1 MSQEAI
7 ENIYTIPFYPI
18 LNKTA
23 PYRRTPRAIRMLKEF
38 IIKHTKA
45 DFVII
50 TNELNEFIWK
60 RGIQKP
66 PRKVKVRA
74 IVETTEEEK
83 IATVELIH
91 DKVDISIRPELE
103 GLAIPGEL
111 EEEEEEEEEEDDDA
125 SPEEEIQELTEDT
138 QETEETEEIQQEAD
152 EEEEEPEEEK

>member
-7 ENIYTIPFYPI
+7 ENIYTVPFYPK

-23 PYRRTPRAIRMLKEF
+23 PYRRAPRAIRMLKEY
-38 IIKHTKA
+38 IVKHTKA

-66 PRKVKVRA
+66 PRKIKVRA
-74 IVETTEEEK
+74 IVETIDEEK
-83 IATVELIH
+83 IATIELIH
-91 DKVDISIRPELE
+91 EKVDISIRPELE

-111 EEEEEEEEEEDDDA
+111 EEEDEEEEEEDDDV
-125 SPEEEIQELTEDT
+125 SPEEEIQEITEDT
-138 QETEETEEIQQEAD
+138 QETKESQK
-152 EEEEEPEEEK
+152 EEEPEEEN

>member
-7 ENIYTIPFYPI
+7 ENIYTIPFYPK

-23 PYRRTPRAIRMLKEF
+23 PYRRAPRAIRMLKEY
-38 IIKHTKA
+38 IVKHTKA

-50 TNELNEFIWK
+50 TNDLNEFIWK

-74 IVETTEEEK
+74 IVETIDEEK
-83 IATVELIH
+83 IATIELIH
-91 DKVDISIRPELE
+91 EKVDISIRPELE

-111 EEEEEEEEEEDDDA
+111 EEEDEEEEEEDDDV
-125 SPEEEIQELTEDT
+125 SPEEEIQEITEDT
-138 QETEETEEIQQEAD
+138 QETEESQEEVEKEQK
-152 EEEEEPEEEK
+152 EEEPEEEN

>member
-7 ENIYTIPFYPI
+7 ENIYTIPFYPK

-23 PYRRTPRAIRMLKEF
+23 PYRRTPRAIRMLKEY
-38 IIKHTKA
+38 IVKHTKA

-74 IVETTEEEK
+74 IVETIDEEK
-83 IATVELIH
+83 IATIELIH
-91 DKVDISIRPELE
+91 EKVDISIRPELE

-111 EEEEEEEEEEDDDA
+111 EEEDEEEEEEDDDV
-125 SPEEEIQELTEDT
+125 SPEEEIQEITEDT
-138 QETEETEEIQQEAD
+138 QETEESQEEV
-152 EEEEEPEEEK
+152 EEEKKEEEPEEEN

>member
-7 ENIYTIPFYPI
+7 ENIYTIPFYPK

-74 IVETTEEEK
+74 IVETIEEEK

-91 DKVDISIRPELE
+91 EKVDIAIRPELE

-111 EEEEEEEEEEDDDA
+111 EEEDEEEEEEDDVA
-125 SPEEEIQELTEDT
+125 SPEEEIQEIVEDT
-138 QETEETEEIQQEAD
+138 QETEETDEIQEGTD
-152 EEEEEPEEEK
+152 EEKEEPKEEK

>member
-7 ENIYTIPFYPI
+7 ENIYTIPFYPK

-23 PYRRTPRAIRMLKEF
+23 PYRRAPRAINMLKEF
-38 IIKHTKA
+38 IVKHTKA
-45 DFVII
+45 DFVVI

-74 IVETTEEEK
+74 IVETIEEEK

-91 DKVDISIRPELE
+91 EKVDISIRPELE

-111 EEEEEEEEEEDDDA
+111 EEEDEEEEEEDDV
-125 SPEEEIQELTEDT
+125 SPEEEILEITEETQEET
-138 QETEETEEIQQEAD
+138 QETKEAVETEE
-152 EEEEEPEEEK
+152 EPKEEK

>member
-7 ENIYTIPFYPI
+7 ENIYTIPFYPR

-23 PYRRTPRAIRMLKEF
+23 PYRRAPRAIRMLKEF
-38 IIKHTKA
+38 IVKHTKA
-45 DFVII
+45 DFVVI

-74 IVETTEEEK
+74 IVETIEEEK

-91 DKVDISIRPELE
+91 EKVDISIRPELE

-111 EEEEEEEEEEDDDA
+111 EEEDEEEEEEDDVA
-125 SPEEEIQELTEDT
+125 PEEEIQEITEETQEET
-138 QETEETEEIQQEAD
+138 QETKEEQK
-152 EEEEEPEEEK
+152 EEESKEEE

>member
-7 ENIYTIPFYPI
+7 ENIYTIPFYPK

-23 PYRRTPRAIRMLKEF
+23 PYRRTPRAIRMLKEY
-38 IIKHTKA
+38 IVKHTKA

-66 PRKVKVRA
+66 PRKIKVRA
-74 IVETTEEEK
+74 IVETIDEEK
-83 IATVELIH
+83 IATIELIH
-91 DKVDISIRPELE
+91 EKVDISIRPELE

-111 EEEEEEEEEEDDDA
+111 EEEDEEEEEEDDDV
-125 SPEEEIQELTEDT
+125 SPEEEIQEITEDT
-138 QETEETEEIQQEAD
+138 QETEESQEEIKK
-152 EEEEEPEEEK
+152 EPEEEN